1 MASGGSGELT
11 IPDVGDIASGVGS
24 ALVDWVVDGNPVGAI
39 INGMA
44 SMIFNDSDETDSL
57 VELQTENNENI
68 KELTKTIET
77 QQLQIQELTY
87 AVSDYTSFMFF
98 AMSTLFVCLFTGYLG
113 KRVKRLISW
122 RKMKRGEG
130 IL

>member
-1 MASGGSGELT
+1 MASSGSGELT

-87 AVSDYTSFMFF
+87 AVSDYASFMFF